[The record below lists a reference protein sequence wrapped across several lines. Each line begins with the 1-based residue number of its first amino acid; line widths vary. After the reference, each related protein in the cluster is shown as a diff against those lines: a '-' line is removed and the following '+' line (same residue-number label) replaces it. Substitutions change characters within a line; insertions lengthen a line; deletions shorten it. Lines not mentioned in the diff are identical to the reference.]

1 MGGGSAPCCTGEM
14 GWQTRVELATP
25 GVTAQARTV
34 WVLPPW
40 SARQDT
46 ILRPPR
52 CGRGALPLSYRRL
65 VPTPGL
71 EPGHSGVKARYP
83 SSRVRS
89 AWSSSRESNPVS
101 PAYQAGAFT
110 IWPDEDWWTRQVPT
124 LRPPACR
131 SGALPLS
138 YGSDVVGG
146 QGRGRTD
153 YLPVFTRALSQAS
166 YLTPAPLCGIGRC
179 CRRLV
184 AVAVDV
190 VMVVAVPRAVAA
202 DVAGRHLPAVRAR
215 LSRSVHG
222 SRFSSLSRY

>member
-124 LRPPACR
+124 LRPPALFR
-131 SGALPLS
+131 SATGPRWSGSGSNRLPPGLHAGALPGELPDPRSAMRHRTLLS
-138 YGSDVVGG
+138 TPRCGRRRRRD
-146 QGRGRTD
+146 GRGSPT
-153 YLPVFTRALSQAS
+153 SS
-166 YLTPAPLCGIGRC
+166 
-179 CRRLV
+179 
-184 AVAVDV
+184 
-190 VMVVAVPRAVAA
+190 
-202 DVAGRHLPAVRAR
+202 
-215 LSRSVHG
+215 SR
-222 SRFSSLSRY
+222 